1 MKTLLGYPSSDACGP
16 YITVDTSIGISALA
30 PSTVVDGA
38 WEFIKTCLSNEVQE
52 VIARDY
58 TNPMNKSVFDSAAK
72 ITLENYNKSETS
84 YGVELDDSVITS
96 YKETL
101 MSASVVENLDPA
113 VLNVIREEMPA
124 YFLDQKTLDAVLS
137 IINNRVT
144 TIIKERGGSVS
155 NQTSG

>member
-1 MKTLLGYPSSDACGP
+1 M
-16 YITVDTSIGISALA
+16 
-30 PSTVVDGA
+30 DGA